1 MIPLAA
7 MTDLFRASARIWAEM
22 ATRDTV
28 GLTSLIATLPTGFV
42 AFALGMLA
50 LLSTTTLKMFEVS
63 AATAAAAAGAAE
75 TVIGGA
81 EARMVVEV
89 MAVAGGA
96 GFAVEMVV
104 VAYLETVTGFAGVI
118 AFTAETF

>member
-1 MIPLAA
+1 

-50 LLSTTTLKMFEVS
+50 LLSTTILKMFEVS
-63 AATAAAAAGAAE
+63 AAAAAAGAAE

-96 GFAVEMVV
+96 GFAVEVVV